1 MRYFVIA
8 TTLAAAVT
16 VHSASN
22 VPKPEGKHQV
32 SEIDRIL
39 AEFPA
44 PVAPSSPAGS
54 LFTPDTPMLDLGSD
68 LRARRANDLVTIV
81 VFDTASAVS
90 KGATKSA
97 RSSSAQASVTGL
109 AGVPRSTSSLAN
121 LLKLNTD
128 TKLDGQGE
136 TSRETTLNTTLS
148 ARVLRVL
155 PNGLLIVEG
164 SKSIRVNS
172 ETQLVSVR
180 GIVRPF
186 DLTPD
191 NRVASDKVAALEV
204 TVDGKGVVADAV
216 RRPNILYRIL
226 LGILPF

>member
-39 AEFPA
+39 AEFPE
-44 PVAPSSPAGS
+44 PVAASSPAGS

-68 LRARRANDLVTIV
+68 LRARRANDLITIV

-97 RSSSAQASVTGL
+97 RSSSAKASVTGL
-109 AGVPRSTSSLAN
+109 AGTPPAASRFAN
-121 LLKLNTD
+121 LLNLGTD
-128 TKLDGQGE
+128 TKLDGQ
-136 TSRETTLNTTLS
+136 
-148 ARVLRVL
+148 
-155 PNGLLIVEG
+155 
-164 SKSIRVNS
+164 
-172 ETQLVSVR
+172 
-180 GIVRPF
+180 
-186 DLTPD
+186 
-191 NRVASDKVAALEV
+191 
-204 TVDGKGVVADAV
+204 
-216 RRPNILYRIL
+216 
-226 LGILPF
+226 

>member
-1 MRYFVIA
+1 MRYILIIA
-8 TTLAAAVT
+8 VLVSTSMVL
-16 VHSASN
+16 SASKDA
-22 VPKPEGKHQV
+22 KPEGKHPI

-39 AEFPA
+39 AQFPE
-44 PVAPSSPAGS
+44 PVAPVSSAGS

-68 LRARRANDLVTIV
+68 LRARRPNDLITIV

-97 RSSSAQASVTGL
+97 RSSSAKASVTGL
-109 AGVPRSTSSLAN
+109 AGTPPAASRFAN
-121 LLKLNTD
+121 LLNLGTD

-136 TSRETTLNTTLS
+136 TSRETTLNTTVS
-148 ARVLRVL
+148 ARVVRVL
-155 PNGLLIVEG
+155 PNGLLVVEG
-164 SKSIRVNS
+164 SKSVRVNS

-180 GIVRPF
+180 GLVRPF

-204 TVDGKGVVADAV
+204 SVDGKGVVADAV

>member
-1 MRYFVIA
+1 MRYSVIA
-8 TTLAAAVT
+8 AALVAAAT
-16 VHSASN
+16 VLSAGN
-22 VPKPEGKHQV
+22 VAKSEGKHQV

-39 AEFPA
+39 AEYPE
-44 PVAPSSPAGS
+44 PVPSGSPAGS
-54 LFTPDTPMLDLGSD
+54 LFTADTPMLDLGSD

-81 VFDTASAVS
+81 IFDTASAVS
-90 KGATKSA
+90 RGATKSA
-97 RSSSAQASVTGL
+97 RSSSAQSSITGL

-155 PNGLLIVEG
+155 PNGLLVVEG